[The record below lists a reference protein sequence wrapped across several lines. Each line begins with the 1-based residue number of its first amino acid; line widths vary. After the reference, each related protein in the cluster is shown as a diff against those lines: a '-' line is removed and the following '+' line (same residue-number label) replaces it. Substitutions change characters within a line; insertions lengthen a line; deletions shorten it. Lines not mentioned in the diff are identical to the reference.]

1 MSSPTTNDGGT
12 NRPDSVPKTEPM
24 VSAKKANLPRPDSD
38 GMQSSDLFFKEFGF
52 DDTKELVSRADV
64 SPRTPL
70 LKRDGTN
77 ATPDSK
83 ESRMVPKLDDKKSSD
98 QVAKPGSSRQFD
110 SDLPPAFNKFLQYR
124 EVRHECSFP
133 GILKIIIPE
142 TSLVPI
148 ALAVRVVNFSA
159 GGTLVEIH
167 ERHRKLDLGS
177 NLCTRF
183 FELKVAHSEVPEL
196 RGTVA
201 WTDTSGKTPQLG
213 LKFHA
218 VVPQLVRIFDPSGQ
232 TEWGGAPPLPMPVLD
247 PFPPTTLEPTV
258 FLTGEAKEALEVVVK
273 SATGEE
279 KAAPVRNGRFS
290 IELRLSEAAE
300 NYFVLR
306 SQAGTRMS
314 RRLPIEITFFSL
326 SEVGS
331 VRFDASLDE
340 RRRDEQI
347 VSVEFLGPARQGER
361 VLQQFIRMLGVGD
374 NCAITAKIISRKGFE
389 RDVFDAMR
397 REGEGA
403 ITAEQLQNDV
413 MRLLED

>member
-1 MSSPTTNDGGT
+1 MSSPSTNESGT
-12 NRPDSVPKTEPM
+12 PKPDSVPKTEPM
-24 VSAKKANLPRPDSD
+24 GNVKKSSLPRPDSD
-38 GMQSSDLFFKEFGF
+38 GMQSSDSFFKEFGF
-52 DDTKELVSRADV
+52 DDTKELVARGDV
-64 SPRTPL
+64 APRTPL
-70 LKRDGTN
+70 LRRDGTN
-77 ATPDSK
+77 PGSDSK
-83 ESRMVPKLDDKKSSD
+83 ESRMVPKIREGSKSEQAD
-98 QVAKPGSSRQFD
+98 AAAGFRKFD
-110 SDLPPAFNKFLQYR
+110 SELPPAFNKFLHYR

-133 GILKIIIPE
+133 GILKVIIPE
-142 TSLVPI
+142 QSLVPI

-177 NLCTRF
+177 SLCTRF

-213 LKFHA
+213 LKFHT
-218 VVPQLVRIFDPSGQ
+218 VCPQLVRIFDPSGQ

-273 SATGEE
+273 SSNGQE

-290 IELRLSEAAE
+290 IELQLAEAAE

-306 SQAGTRMS
+306 SQAGTRLS

-331 VRFDASLDE
+331 VRFDASIDE
-340 RRRDEQI
+340 RRRDEQV

-361 VLQQFIRMLGVGD
+361 VLQQFVRMLGVGD

-389 RDVFDAMR
+389 RAVFDAMR